1 MTLIKKTSLIL
12 QTTNL
17 VSVDRSSLPVLE
29 NLIAFSNSIT
39 AKFTAWL
46 KQWIWQSSSMSIWYC
61 CRQYRTKLV
70 TN

>member
-29 NLIAFSNSIT
+29 NLIAFSNSII

-46 KQWIWQSSSMSIWYC
+46 KQWIWQSSSMSI
-61 CRQYRTKLV
+61 
-70 TN
+70 